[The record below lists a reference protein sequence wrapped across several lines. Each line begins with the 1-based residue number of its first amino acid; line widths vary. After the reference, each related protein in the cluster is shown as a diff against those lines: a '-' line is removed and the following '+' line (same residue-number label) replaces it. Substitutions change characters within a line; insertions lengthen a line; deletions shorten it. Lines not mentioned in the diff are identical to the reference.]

1 MAQPRLPM
9 TIVRASVAAVLIL
22 HGVARYTAGTV
33 GGFGF
38 FLTEVRGVPFGHAL
52 AWAITVVEIVGG
64 LLLAFGV
71 AVVPLCAWFTAVLVA
86 GIRLVHWPS
95 GWFVV
100 GEGRNGIEL
109 SVLLI
114 ACLLAIAADAWGRG
128 REEDASRG

>member
-1 MAQPRLPM
+1 MTSSRLGL

-22 HGVARYTAGTV
+22 HGVARATAGTV
-33 GGFGF
+33 GFFGV
-38 FLTEVRGVPFGHAL
+38 FLAEVQGIPLGREL

-64 LLLAFGV
+64 LLLALGV
-71 AVVPLCAWFTAVLVA
+71 AVIPLCAWFIAVLVA
-86 GIRLVHWPS
+86 GMKIVHWPH

-114 ACLLAIAADAWGRG
+114 ACLVAIAADDIAR
-128 REEDASRG
+128 RKDERYPRA